1 MEKVSFSKGQ
11 EANVSGLWHQTEGTS
26 REQPTIMLHE
36 FETGAIASKNNNS
49 LHTFIAIN
57 IEHGPVHR
65 ILLYLGWQTIS

>member
-1 MEKVSFSKGQ
+1 
-11 EANVSGLWHQTEGTS
+11 
-26 REQPTIMLHE
+26 MLHK

-65 ILLYLGWQTIS
+65 ILLYLGWQTISWQKVNGGQSAANDQFL

>member
-36 FETGAIASKNNNS
+36 FETGAIASKYFYCYS
-49 LHTFIAIN
+49 
-57 IEHGPVHR
+57 
-65 ILLYLGWQTIS
+65 Y